1 MNAAAVAHA
10 RVPAPEPEPVR
21 PFSVQLSTD
30 ERAALVSAALAMAVS
45 YFAAADRAELA
56 GDLERADTLRFTAL
70 SLTQAELQIRQ
81 S

>member
-1 MNAAAVAHA
+1 MKAAAVAYA
-10 RVPAPEPEPVR
+10 RAPAPEPVR
-21 PFSVQLSTD
+21 PFVVHLSTD

-56 GDLERADTLRFTAL
+56 GDLDHADTLRFTAL
-70 SLTQAELQIRQ
+70 SLTRAEMKVRQ

>member
-10 RVPAPEPEPVR
+10 RVPAPEPVR
-21 PFSVQLSTD
+21 PFSVQLSAD

-70 SLTQAELQIRQ
+70 SLTQAELKIRQ

>member
-1 MNAAAVAHA
+1 MNAAAYA
-10 RVPAPEPEPVR
+10 RAPAQESVR

-70 SLTQAELQIRQ
+70 SLTQAELKIRQ

>member
-1 MNAAAVAHA
+1 MNAAAVAYA
-10 RVPAPEPEPVR
+10 RPPAQEPAR
-21 PFSVQLSTD
+21 PFEVRLSAD

-70 SLTQAELQIRQ
+70 SLTRAEMKVRQ